1 MLYHVPSH
9 LVPWQQKRTV
19 TNPKWGNWGSQ
30 EVTTSQ
36 GPWMSKRPS
45 QDATPTESEARA
57 QDPHYHVKSVTSSR
71 PSPQS
76 YKPEGRVGGRGEGKG
91 GGVRMWLTVQHSFHY
106 IHPVCLHTLTLRNF
120 LDIRKE
126 TRHHKE
132 VYRKLR
138 MLPQYQKPQ
147 FPCWENE
154 GYKWLLHAHLA
165 CSKHSWMVGIIV
177 ISKI

>member
-1 MLYHVPSH
+1 MTAEGDSH
-9 LVPWQQKRTV
+9 QPKMKKLRLTGGHHFPRPLDEQTAKSGC
-19 TNPKWGNWGSQ
+19 NPNRVW
-30 EVTTSQ
+30 SQ
-36 GPWMSKRPS
+36 GSG
-45 QDATPTESEARA
+45 
-57 QDPHYHVKSVTSSR
+57 SS
-71 PSPQS
+71 SSHQECYLLQAKPQS

-91 GGVRMWLTVQHSFHY
+91 GGVRLSLTVQHSFHY
-106 IHPVCLHTLTLRNF
+106 THPVCLHILTLRNF

-138 MLPQYQKPQ
+138 MLHQYQKPQ